1 MVLVVTSGGAGRR
14 DKQIGHAIAR
24 ASVALAEG
32 CPASPT
38 APLKRA
44 LSAIM
49 DRAAGSIPRPKPCD
63 RRCPARG
70 CRLVR
75 DSSTTCVHSRAY
87 REPLTYSPPRC
98 PLPRVTEKTR

>member
-24 ASVALAEG
+24 ASVALAES

-49 DRAAGSIPRPKPCD
+49 DRAAGSIPRPKPVID
-63 RRCPARG
+63 AARRGVVGWFVIAP
-70 CRLVR
+70 RLL
-75 DSSTTCVHSRAY
+75 SY
-87 REPLTYSPPRC
+87 PR
-98 PLPRVTEKTR
+98 LS